1 VRSDLAY
8 SDVGCPDLIW
18 GAIGP
23 VGVRSSGY
31 AELALAE
38 LCTVGGWAWRSPADP
53 SAGFRGW
60 TYPARPNRTVT
71 PAVAWETPRCV
82 GTSRPVSVGAA

>member
-60 TYPARPNRTVT
+60 TYPARPSHT
-71 PAVAWETPRCV
+71 CCGV
-82 GTSRPVSVGAA
+82 GKHLRVGMSRPMSVGAA